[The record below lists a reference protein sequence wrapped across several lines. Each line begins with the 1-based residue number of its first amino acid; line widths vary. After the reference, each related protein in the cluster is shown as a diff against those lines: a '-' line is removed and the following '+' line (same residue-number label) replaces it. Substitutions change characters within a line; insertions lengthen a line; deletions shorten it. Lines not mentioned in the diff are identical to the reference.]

1 MEDIKEYV
9 TISRNSYDEL
19 NQKIEDMSRAIRKYI
34 LKMQYRDYTKLGRVA
49 PETMNQLKELNETVG
64 ATGTEILNKWL
75 GQDI

>member
-34 LKMQYRDYTKLGRVA
+34 LKMQYRDLMKLGRVA
-49 PETMNQLKELNETVG
+49 PETMNQLKELNETIG
-64 ATGTEILNKWL
+64 AEGTEILNNWFA
-75 GQDI
+75 QNI